1 MTKDQIV
8 KLINQCR
15 KNDRE
20 SQRALYRHFYN
31 YGMTICIR
39 YASTREEAK
48 EILNDAFV
56 KVFLKIDR
64 YSPNL
69 SFKGWLNKIIVNTAI
84 DHFRKFQNE
93 PKTVDIVHASH
104 YEVESEAVQN
114 LSVEEIFEMVKKLP
128 PAYRMVFNL
137 YAVEGYKH
145 PEIAEKLGITVG
157 TSKSNLAKAR
167 MKLKS
172 MIKKSDDW
180 RNAGGQ

>member
-8 KLINQCR
+8 TLINACR

-20 SQRALYRHFYN
+20 SQQALYRHFYN
-31 YGMTICIR
+31 YGMTICMR
-39 YASTREEAK
+39 YAGTREEAK
-48 EILNDAFV
+48 EILNDGFV

-69 SFKGWLNKIIVNTAI
+69 SFKGWLNKILVNTAI

-93 PKTVDIVHASH
+93 PQTVDLIHAQH
-104 YEVESEAVQN
+104 YEVESEALLN
-114 LSVEEIFEMVKKLP
+114 LSVEAIFDLINKLP
-128 PAYRMVFNL
+128 PAYRMAFNL

-145 PEIAEKLGITVG
+145 SEIAEKLGISVG
-157 TSKSNLAKAR
+157 TSKSNLAKAK

-172 MIKKSDDW
+172 MITKADDW
-180 RNAGGQ
+180 RNVSG